1 MRYPATLHHP
11 HVTFIITFELGLLL
25 LLTAAVE
32 ADMYVSGAGLARL
45 RLPPMSPML
54 RTKCVLCYLLRR
66 ADREQE

>member
-32 ADMYVSGAGLARL
+32 ADMYVSGAVD
-45 RLPPMSPML
+45 SPDSDCL
-54 RTKCVLCYLLRR
+54 LCLLCLGQSVYY
-66 ADREQE
+66 AIY